1 MLRTKMTRRTTTTPK
16 EGETTMMARKYA
28 VTKKTLKTKKA
39 PKARPL
45 PSAVK
50 VIAKPT
56 VSHGLVLTTN
66 PIEKTFEYMSEEL
79 LSRTV
84 AVGRVYEDARKVK
97 GNWHSKPTRDFPA
110 ILFEAS
116 DQLAAYIHNHAG
128 RFEGVY
134 IRSNANVA
142 DRNSARSMVVTWD
155 EDRPK
160 RMLAYGLFAKKI
172 LMQMLDELKFD
183 SFARD
188 FEEQR
193 DFDIEIYDAQADMDE
208 AYREQGF
215 YGGFPED
222 AARSLR
228 RHWRYPQFHEAEL
241 DRLEEIIAQYDDNDE

>member
-16 EGETTMMARKYA
+16 EGDATMMTRKHA
-28 VTKKTLKTKKA
+28 VTKKT

-79 LSRTV
+79 LSQTV
-84 AVGRVYEDARKVK
+84 AVGRVCEDARKVK

-134 IRSNANVA
+134 IRSDANVA

-172 LMQMLDELKFD
+172 LMRMLDELKFD

-193 DFDIEIYDAQADMDE
+193 DFEIGICDAQADMDE
-208 AYREQGF
+208 EYREQGF

-228 RHWRYPQFHEAEL
+228 RHWRYRQFHEAEL
-241 DRLEEIIAQYDDNDE
+241 DRLERIIAQYDDNDE